1 MSGIPVVAKW
11 RLVPALTL
19 AGFVSAIF
27 TDFIW
32 WPSIVTGNN
41 SEVLYVV
48 LGSMSFGPAVGS
60 VIWFYS
66 LLESWKILACLV
78 VVTVTAHLLELQAE
92 VHAGARLREY
102 VDILFASNIEPLV
115 AVTSFGVAAVCI

>member
-1 MSGIPVVAKW
+1 MSRVIVKW

-32 WPSIVTGNN
+32 WPSIVAGNN

-48 LGSMSFGPAVGS
+48 LASISFGLALGAV
-60 VIWFYS
+60 VWFYS
-66 LLESWKILACLV
+66 LVQSWKILACLV
-78 VVTVTAHLLELQAE
+78 PVTVTSHLLELQAE
-92 VHAGARLREY
+92 THAGTRLGEY
-102 VDILFASNIEPLV
+102 IDIPFASNIEPLV
-115 AVTSFGVAAVCI
+115 AVTGFAVRLFCT